1 MRRVSLRWRTYR
13 NEPRTSPAS
22 RFRSSNCSRPSAKQ
36 NRATSASK
44 IGDVHRSGLWTE
56 RSFALLWT
64 GQTISQLGSQVTLVP
79 LPLTAIVLL
88 NANPVQVGL

>member
-13 NEPRTSPAS
+13 SEP
-22 RFRSSNCSRPSAKQ
+22 SNCSWPSARQ

-44 IGDVHRSGLWTE
+44 IGDMHRSGLWTE

-79 LPLTAIVLL
+79 LPLTAIVLF

>member
-1 MRRVSLRWRTYR
+1 M
-13 NEPRTSPAS
+13 
-22 RFRSSNCSRPSAKQ
+22 
-36 NRATSASK
+36 
-44 IGDVHRSGLWTE
+44 HRSGLWTE